1 MKRIARERGM
11 TFYRARKMVKRI
23 EAVVRIVEHRERG
36 SEIRSTKSEIRNKF
50 K

>member
-23 EAVVRIVEHRERG
+23 EAVVKAVEKE
-36 SEIRSTKSEIRNKF
+36 
-50 K
+50 